1 MTGLP
6 EKLRAS
12 YFSVFIKSGFSKSN
26 KPCEMELLLKSR
38 RLQNHHDKKF
48 PSRKF
53 EVLKNG
59 VILFKNNT
67 SNYYK

>member
-1 MTGLP
+1 
-6 EKLRAS
+6 
-12 YFSVFIKSGFSKSN
+12 
-26 KPCEMELLLKSR
+26 MELLLESG
-38 RLQNHHDKKF
+38 RLQNHHDKKL

-59 VILFKNNT
+59 VILFKNNP

>member
-1 MTGLP
+1 
-6 EKLRAS
+6 
-12 YFSVFIKSGFSKSN
+12 
-26 KPCEMELLLKSR
+26 MELLLKSR
-38 RLQNHHDKKF
+38 RLQNHHDKKL

-67 SNYYK
+67 SNYYKWALQKFRSKKKTRKE

>member
-1 MTGLP
+1 MTGLL

-12 YFSVFIKSGFSKSN
+12 YFSVFIKVAFLKAIKSF
-26 KPCEMELLLKSR
+26 EMELLLKSR
-38 RLQNHHDKKF
+38 RLQNQHDKKL

-59 VILFKNNT
+59 VILFKNNP